1 MGTASAAAE
10 EEPVPDAQK
19 QVLELEVV
27 EICDGAHFYCHA
39 ADRSAHALEL
49 AAAEESA
56 KKASLK
62 VWEHFS
68 ELQEAEARA
77 AATASAAA
85 EEEPVPDAQKQVL
98 ELEVVEICDGAS

>member
-1 MGTASAAAE
+1 MA
-10 EEPVPDAQK
+10 DA
-19 QVLELEVV
+19 LLST
-27 EICDGAHFYCHA
+27 H
-39 ADRSAHALEL
+39 SAHALEL

-56 KKASLK
+56 KKAGLK

-85 EEEPVPDAQKQVL
+85 E
-98 ELEVVEICDGAS
+98 